1 MDGVPI
7 IEVAL
12 RFTPAESAAL
22 PNGTG
27 LVQGTCARADRPLR
41 VEEPALIRFTMLL
54 GDSTGTSPS
63 WSSGGGLLVWLAG
76 RLSAWQLVRSAILKS
91 PCGATR
97 AGSGAASSQSGEACS
112 RTGPA

>member
-1 MDGVPI
+1 MDLACPMWRMDGVPI

-63 WSSGGGLLVWLAG
+63 WSSGGVCSSG
-76 RLSAWQLVRSAILKS
+76 S
-91 PCGATR
+91 R
-97 AGSGAASSQSGEACS
+97 AA
-112 RTGPA
+112 